1 MSLAALIAAA
11 IDRSDDPAISNVH
24 LHGSLGS
31 LKQIIER
38 NNAVNTHPELFCFG
52 LLAEFDIKQLVGM
65 VAPREV
71 QLLEPSDRARSE
83 LTDLKKWYGK
93 LDRKFDP
100 LQ

>member
-11 IDRSDDPAISNVH
+11 IDRSDDPAISSVH

-31 LKQIIER
+31 LKQIIKR
-38 NNAVNTHPELFCFG
+38 NNTVNTHPELFCFG

-65 VAPREV
+65 VAAREV
-71 QLLEPSDRARSE
+71 RLLEPSDRARSE

-93 LDRKFDP
+93 LGRKFDP